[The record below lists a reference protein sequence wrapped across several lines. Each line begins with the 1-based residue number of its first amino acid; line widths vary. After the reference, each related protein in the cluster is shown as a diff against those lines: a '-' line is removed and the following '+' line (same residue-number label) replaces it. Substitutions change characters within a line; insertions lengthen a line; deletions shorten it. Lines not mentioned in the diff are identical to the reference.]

1 MLHRYLTGLLVLIFA
16 TLAVPDA
23 TKQRTDT
30 KQKQSTTSSAEM
42 RLKKAVEGTE
52 DVRPHS
58 PENTTPLTLGCAS
71 SYCNDRELRKKYTIN
86 NIQKEILSK
95 LNMKNPPNVTGK
107 NLTFRAGMYDL
118 ISRTHP
124 ASYPRPVLH
133 HTVDMQN
140 DDPSTYSSS
149 VLYAEEEEEAQFL
162 PKTILISPSK
172 EHTKLRHHT
181 RGGPILMYECHS
193 KTLEENKVQG
203 AYLHM
208 YLRGTG
214 GTNSV
219 NVTITVRKVIRSSSS
234 NGEKLHVVITHTALR
249 PNGTEGEWVSLNVT
263 GLVVDWYK
271 NSKNNL
277 GILIDATP
285 NSDHTSPVILP
296 AHASDKL
303 DEWVPFLE
311 VHTRKAK
318 KRRTRRMIGL
328 TCAEDSTEPRCC
340 RYPLKVDFEAFGW
353 DWIIAPKSYEA
364 NFCSGECQH
373 MFLPKYAH
381 TQLVR
386 YTNITM
392 GGPCCA
398 PRKMSHI
405 SMLYF
410 DNDLNIIFGYL
421 PNMVVDQ
428 CGCA

>member
-58 PENTTPLTLGCAS
+58 PENTTPLTLGCSS

-172 EHTKLRHHT
+172 ERKYLLSHFDS
-181 RGGPILMYECHS
+181 GILSFKEYNISILSEYKKNS
-193 KTLEENKVQG
+193 
-203 AYLHM
+203 
-208 YLRGTG
+208 
-214 GTNSV
+214 TN
-219 NVTITVRKVIRSSSS
+219 VRKQVAMIPYVEIFVAR
-234 NGEKLHVVITHTALR
+234 NQKLLPLIFYTFLCQY
-249 PNGTEGEWVSLNVT
+249 L
-263 GLVVDWYK
+263 Y
-271 NSKNNL
+271 
-277 GILIDATP
+277 ILKT
-285 NSDHTSPVILP
+285 
-296 AHASDKL
+296 
-303 DEWVPFLE
+303 
-311 VHTRKAK
+311 
-318 KRRTRRMIGL
+318 
-328 TCAEDSTEPRCC
+328 
-340 RYPLKVDFEAFGW
+340 
-353 DWIIAPKSYEA
+353 
-364 NFCSGECQH
+364 SGENEILQVCKYCSEYEYVSKSLSS
-373 MFLPKYAH
+373 FPLRSLRRKFEPKKYPDKREFIA
-381 TQLVR
+381 QR
-386 YTNITM
+386 
-392 GGPCCA
+392 
-398 PRKMSHI
+398 
-405 SMLYF
+405 
-410 DNDLNIIFGYL
+410 
-421 PNMVVDQ
+421 
-428 CGCA
+428 